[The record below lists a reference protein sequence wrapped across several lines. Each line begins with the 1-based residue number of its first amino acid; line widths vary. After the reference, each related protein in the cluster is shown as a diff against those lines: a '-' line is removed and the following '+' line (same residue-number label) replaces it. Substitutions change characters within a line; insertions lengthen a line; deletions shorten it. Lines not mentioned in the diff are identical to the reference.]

1 MTAVPL
7 PLQLVQSTGD
17 LTTAATQR
25 MEAEFPWYRDLSA
38 RERSWVGLV
47 AQAGITAFVDWY
59 EQPERVAEITA
70 GVFGSAPRELARVIS
85 LEQTVSLVRTTIDV
99 VEEAIENIPDSQTRT
114 PLREAVLRYSRE
126 IAFSAAGVYARAA
139 EARGAWDARVEALV
153 VDAFVRGDLD
163 STVLSRVSALGWS
176 GQGSVLLI
184 AGSPPLGEPELA
196 LAILRRAATNH
207 GVDLLTGIHGSTMLA
222 IIGRVSAFSR
232 TARVLTAHFGPGP
245 VVTSDELNGLDEVP
259 AAASITM
266 NALRLAHAW
275 PQAPRPVSTHE
286 LLPERA
292 LAGDPEAHRELIQ
305 HVYQVL
311 AAEPN
316 LLQTLACFLEQS
328 PSLEATARELFI
340 HPNTVR
346 YRLRRVT
353 ELTGYSAQDPRDAY
367 ALRMALTLGRA
378 GPAASRDSAGFD
390 GISPK

>member
-1 MTAVPL
+1 MTAIPL
-7 PLQLVQSTGD
+7 PLQLVRSTSG

-25 MEAEFPWYRDLSA
+25 MEAEFPWYRDLGA
-38 RERSWVGLV
+38 QERSWVGLV

-59 EQPERVAEITA
+59 EQPERVVEITA

-99 VEEAIENIPDSQTRT
+99 VEEAIENIADEQTRI

-176 GQGSVLLI
+176 GQGSVMLI
-184 AGSPPLGEPELA
+184 AGSPPLGEPEIA

-222 IIGRVSAFSR
+222 IIGKVSATSR

-245 VVTSDELNGLDEVP
+245 VVTSDELAGLDQVP
-259 AAASITM
+259 DAARITM
-266 NALRLAHAW
+266 QSLKLAHAW
-275 PQAPRPVSTHE
+275 LQAPRPVSTHE

-292 LAGDPEAHRELIQ
+292 LAGDLDAQDELVDRI
-305 HVYQVL
+305 YAVL
-311 AAEPN
+311 SAEPN
-316 LLQTLACFLEQS
+316 LLQTLACFLEES
-328 PSLEATARELFI
+328 PSLEGTARQLFI

-353 ELTGYSAQDPRDAY
+353 ELTGLSAQDPRDAY
-367 ALRMALTLGRA
+367 SLRIALTLGRVQQ
-378 GPAASRDSAGFD
+378 
-390 GISPK
+390 

>member
-1 MTAVPL
+1 MAAISL
-7 PLQLVQSTGD
+7 PLQLVRSTSG
-17 LTTAATQR
+17 LATAATRR
-25 MEAEFPWYRDLSA
+25 MEEQFPWYRDLGA
-38 RERSWVGLV
+38 KERSWVGMV

-59 EQPERVAEITA
+59 QEPERVAEITA

-85 LEQTVSLVRTTIDV
+85 LEQTVSLVRATIDV
-99 VEEAIENIPDSQTRT
+99 VEEAIENIADAQTRV

-176 GQGSVLLI
+176 GQGSVMLI

-196 LAILRRAATNH
+196 LTVLRRAAANH

-222 IIGRVSAFSR
+222 IIGKVSATTR

-245 VVTSDELNGLDEVP
+245 VVTSDELSSLDQVP
-259 AAASITM
+259 TAARITM
-266 NALRLAHAW
+266 QSLQLAHAW

-292 LAGDPEAHRELIQ
+292 LAGDKDAHEELVNRI
-305 HVYQVL
+305 YLVL
-311 AAEPN
+311 AAEPT
-316 LLQTLACFLEQS
+316 LLQTLACFLELA
-328 PSLEATARELFI
+328 PSLEATARHLFV

-346 YRLRRVT
+346 YRLRRISEVT
-353 ELTGYSAQDPRDAY
+353 GLSAQDPRDAY
-367 ALRMALTLGRA
+367 SLRIALTLGRA
-378 GPAASRDSAGFD
+378 QV
-390 GISPK
+390 

>member
-1 MTAVPL
+1 MTAIPL
-7 PLQLVQSTGD
+7 PLQLVRSTSG

-25 MEAEFPWYRDLSA
+25 MEAEFPWYRDLGA

-70 GVFGSAPRELARVIS
+70 GVFGAAPRELARVIS

-99 VEEAIENIPDSQTRT
+99 VEEAIESIADEQTRI

-176 GQGSVLLI
+176 GQGSVMLI

-196 LAILRRAATNH
+196 LAALRRAATNH

-222 IIGRVSAFSR
+222 IIGRVSATSR
-232 TARVLTAHFGPGP
+232 TARVLAAHFGPGP
-245 VVTSDELNGLDEVP
+245 VVTSDELAGLDQVP
-259 AAASITM
+259 AAAHITM
-266 NALRLAHAW
+266 QALQLVHAW
-275 PQAPRPVSTHE
+275 PQAPRPVSTHD

-292 LAGDPEAHRELIQ
+292 LAGDTDAQKELIDRIFL
-305 HVYQVL
+305 VL
-311 AAEPN
+311 AAESN
-316 LLQTLACFLEQS
+316 LLQTLACFLEES
-328 PSLEATARELFI
+328 PSLEATARQLFI

-353 ELTGYSAQDPRDAY
+353 ELTGLSAQDPRDAY
-367 ALRMALTLGRA
+367 SLRIALTLGRTQ
-378 GPAASRDSAGFD
+378 P
-390 GISPK
+390 

>member
-1 MTAVPL
+1 
-7 PLQLVQSTGD
+7 
-17 LTTAATQR
+17 
-25 MEAEFPWYRDLSA
+25 MEAEFPWYRDMGA
-38 RERSWVGLV
+38 QERSWVSMV
-47 AQAGITAFVDWY
+47 AQAGIKAFVDWY

-70 GVFGSAPRELARVIS
+70 GVFSSAPRELARVIS

-99 VEEAIENIPDSQTRT
+99 VEEAIENIADEQVRI

-176 GQGSVLLI
+176 GQGSVMLI

-196 LAILRRAATNH
+196 LAVLRRAASNH

-222 IIGRVSAFSR
+222 IIGRVSATSR
-232 TARVLTAHFGPGP
+232 TARVLTTHFGPGP
-245 VVTSDELNGLDEVP
+245 VVTSDELLGLDQVP
-259 AAASITM
+259 DAARITM
-266 NALRLAHAW
+266 QSLRLAHAW

-292 LAGDPEAHRELIQ
+292 LAGDTDAHRELVDR
-305 HVYQVL
+305 VYLVL
-311 AAEPN
+311 AAEPT
-316 LLQTLACFLEQS
+316 LLQTLACFLELS
-328 PSLEATARELFI
+328 PSLEATARQLFV

-353 ELTGYSAQDPRDAY
+353 ELTGLSAQDPREAY
-367 ALRMALTLGRA
+367 SLRIALTLGRV
-378 GPAASRDSAGFD
+378 SNS
-390 GISPK
+390 

>member
-1 MTAVPL
+1 MTAIPL
-7 PLQLVQSTGD
+7 PLQLVRSTSG

-25 MEAEFPWYRDLSA
+25 MEAEFPWYRDLGA

-59 EQPERVAEITA
+59 EHPERVAEITA
-70 GVFGSAPRELARVIS
+70 GVFGAAPRELARVIS

-99 VEEAIENIPDSQTRT
+99 VEEAIESIADEQTRI

-176 GQGSVLLI
+176 GQGSVMLI

-196 LAILRRAATNH
+196 LAGLRRAATNH

-222 IIGRVSAFSR
+222 IIGRVSATSR
-232 TARVLTAHFGPGP
+232 TARVLAAHFGPGP
-245 VVTSDELNGLDEVP
+245 VVTSDELAGLDQVP
-259 AAASITM
+259 AAARITM
-266 NALRLAHAW
+266 QALQLAHAW
-275 PQAPRPVSTHE
+275 TQAPRPVSTHE

-292 LAGDPEAHRELIQ
+292 LAGDADAQKELIDRIFL
-305 HVYQVL
+305 VL
-311 AAEPN
+311 AAESN
-316 LLQTLACFLEQS
+316 LLQTLACFLEES
-328 PSLEATARELFI
+328 PSLEATARALFI

-353 ELTGYSAQDPRDAY
+353 ELTGLSAQDPRDAY
-367 ALRMALTLGRA
+367 SLRIALTLGRTQ
-378 GPAASRDSAGFD
+378 P
-390 GISPK
+390 

>member
-1 MTAVPL
+1 MTAIPL
-7 PLQLVQSTGD
+7 PLQLVRSTSG

-25 MEAEFPWYRDLSA
+25 MEAEFPWYRDLGA

-59 EQPERVAEITA
+59 EHPERVAEITA
-70 GVFGSAPRELARVIS
+70 GVFGAAPRELARVIS

-99 VEEAIENIPDSQTRT
+99 VEEAIESIADEQTRI

-176 GQGSVLLI
+176 GQGSVMLI

-196 LAILRRAATNH
+196 LAGLRRAATNH

-222 IIGRVSAFSR
+222 IIGRVSATSR
-232 TARVLTAHFGPGP
+232 TARVLAAHFGPGP
-245 VVTSDELNGLDEVP
+245 VVTSDELAGLDQVP
-259 AAASITM
+259 AAARITM
-266 NALRLAHAW
+266 QALQLAHAW
-275 PQAPRPVSTHE
+275 TQAPRPVSTHE

-292 LAGDPEAHRELIQ
+292 LAGDADAQKELIDR
-305 HVYQVL
+305 VFLVL
-311 AAEPN
+311 AAESN
-316 LLQTLACFLEQS
+316 LLQTLACFLEES
-328 PSLEATARELFI
+328 PSLEATARTLFI

-353 ELTGYSAQDPRDAY
+353 ELTGLSAQDPRDAY
-367 ALRMALTLGRA
+367 SLRIALTLGRTQ
-378 GPAASRDSAGFD
+378 P
-390 GISPK
+390 

>member
-1 MTAVPL
+1 
-7 PLQLVQSTGD
+7 
-17 LTTAATQR
+17 
-25 MEAEFPWYRDLSA
+25 MEAEFPWYRDLGA

-59 EQPERVAEITA
+59 EHPERVAEITA
-70 GVFGSAPRELARVIS
+70 GVFGAAPRELARVIS

-99 VEEAIENIPDSQTRT
+99 VEEAIESIADEQTRI

-176 GQGSVLLI
+176 GQGSVMLI

-196 LAILRRAATNH
+196 LAGLRRAATNH

-222 IIGRVSAFSR
+222 IIGRVSATSR
-232 TARVLTAHFGPGP
+232 TARVLAAHFGPGP
-245 VVTSDELNGLDEVP
+245 VVTSDELAGLDQVP
-259 AAASITM
+259 AAARITM
-266 NALRLAHAW
+266 QALQLAHAW
-275 PQAPRPVSTHE
+275 TQAPRPVSTHE

-292 LAGDPEAHRELIQ
+292 LAGDADAQKELIDRIFL
-305 HVYQVL
+305 VL
-311 AAEPN
+311 ATESN
-316 LLQTLACFLEQS
+316 LLQTLACFLEES
-328 PSLEATARELFI
+328 PSLEATARALFI

-353 ELTGYSAQDPRDAY
+353 ELTGLSAQDPRDAY
-367 ALRMALTLGRA
+367 SLRIALTLGRTQ
-378 GPAASRDSAGFD
+378 P
-390 GISPK
+390 

>member
-1 MTAVPL
+1 VTAIPL
-7 PLQLVQSTGD
+7 PLQLVRSTSG

-25 MEAEFPWYRDLSA
+25 MEAEFPWYRDLGA

-59 EQPERVAEITA
+59 EHPERVAEITA
-70 GVFGSAPRELARVIS
+70 GVFGAAPRELARVIS

-99 VEEAIENIPDSQTRT
+99 VEEAIESIADEQTRI

-176 GQGSVLLI
+176 GQGSVMLI

-196 LAILRRAATNH
+196 LAGLRRAATNH

-222 IIGRVSAFSR
+222 IIGRVSATSR
-232 TARVLTAHFGPGP
+232 TARVLAAHFGPGP
-245 VVTSDELNGLDEVP
+245 VVTSDELAGLDQVP
-259 AAASITM
+259 AAARITM
-266 NALRLAHAW
+266 QALQLAHAW
-275 PQAPRPVSTHE
+275 TQAPRPVSTHE

-292 LAGDPEAHRELIQ
+292 LAGDADAQKELIDR
-305 HVYQVL
+305 VFLVL
-311 AAEPN
+311 AAESN
-316 LLQTLACFLEQS
+316 LLQTLACFLEES
-328 PSLEATARELFI
+328 PSLEATARTLFI

-353 ELTGYSAQDPRDAY
+353 ELTGLSAQDPRDAY
-367 ALRMALTLGRA
+367 SLRIALTLGRTQ
-378 GPAASRDSAGFD
+378 P
-390 GISPK
+390 

>member
-1 MTAVPL
+1 MTTVPL
-7 PLQLVQSTGD
+7 PLHLVRSTSG
-17 LTTAATQR
+17 LITAATQR
-25 MEAEFPWYRDLSA
+25 MEAELPWYRDLGA
-38 RERSWVGLV
+38 QERSWVSMV

-59 EQPERVAEITA
+59 EHPEQVAEITA

-99 VEEAIENIPDSQTRT
+99 VEEAIESIDDEQTRI

-176 GQGSVLLI
+176 GQGSVMLI

-196 LAILRRAATNH
+196 LAILRRAAGNH

-222 IIGRVSAFSR
+222 IIGRVSATDR
-232 TARVLTAHFGPGP
+232 TARVLSAHFGPGP
-245 VVTSDELNGLDEVP
+245 VVTSDELQGLDQVP
-259 AAASITM
+259 AAARITM
-266 NALRLAHAW
+266 QALQLAHTW

-292 LAGDPEAHRELIQ
+292 LAGDAQAHTALVQ
-305 HVYQVL
+305 GVYLVL
-311 AAEPN
+311 AAEPT
-316 LLQTLACFLEQS
+316 LLQTLATFLERT
-328 PSLEATARELFI
+328 PSLEATARALFV

-353 ELTGYSAQDPRDAY
+353 ELTGLAPQDPRDAY
-367 ALRMALTLGRA
+367 SLRIALTLGRA
-378 GPAASRDSAGFD
+378 ADS
-390 GISPK
+390 

>member
-1 MTAVPL
+1 MTAIPL
-7 PLQLVQSTGD
+7 PLQLVRSTSG

-25 MEAEFPWYRDLSA
+25 MEAEFPWYRDLGA

-59 EQPERVAEITA
+59 EHPERVAEITA
-70 GVFGSAPRELARVIS
+70 GVFGAAPRELARVIS

-99 VEEAIENIPDSQTRT
+99 VEEAIESIADEQTRI

-176 GQGSVLLI
+176 GQGSVMLI

-196 LAILRRAATNH
+196 LAGLRRAATNH

-222 IIGRVSAFSR
+222 IIGRVSATSR
-232 TARVLTAHFGPGP
+232 TARVLAAHFGPGP
-245 VVTSDELNGLDEVP
+245 VVTSDELAGLDQVP
-259 AAASITM
+259 AAARITM
-266 NALRLAHAW
+266 QALQLAHAW
-275 PQAPRPVSTHE
+275 TQAPRPVSTHE

-292 LAGDPEAHRELIQ
+292 LAGDADAQKELIDRIFL
-305 HVYQVL
+305 VL
-311 AAEPN
+311 ATESN
-316 LLQTLACFLEQS
+316 LLQTLACFLEES
-328 PSLEATARELFI
+328 PSLEATARALFI

-353 ELTGYSAQDPRDAY
+353 ELTGLSAQDPRDAY
-367 ALRMALTLGRA
+367 SLRIALTLGRTQ
-378 GPAASRDSAGFD
+378 P
-390 GISPK
+390 

>member
-1 MTAVPL
+1 
-7 PLQLVQSTGD
+7 
-17 LTTAATQR
+17 
-25 MEAEFPWYRDLSA
+25 METEFPWYRDLGA
-38 RERSWVGLV
+38 KERSWVSMV

-99 VEEAIENIPDSQTRT
+99 VEEAIEGIADEQTRI

-176 GQGSVLLI
+176 GQGSVMLI

-196 LAILRRAATNH
+196 LTVLRRAASNH

-222 IIGRVSAFSR
+222 IIGRVSATAR

-245 VVTSDELNGLDEVP
+245 VVTSDELGGLDEVP
-259 AAASITM
+259 AAARITM
-266 NALRLAHAW
+266 QSLQLAHAW

-292 LAGDPEAHRELIQ
+292 LAGDADAHEALIGG
-305 HVYQVL
+305 VYLVL
-311 AAEPN
+311 EAEPT
-316 LLQTLACFLEQS
+316 LLQTLACFLEEC
-328 PSLEATARELFI
+328 PSLEATARQLI
-340 HPNTVR
+340 VHPNTVR

-353 ELTGYSAQDPRDAY
+353 ELTGLSAQDPRDAY
-367 ALRMALTLGRA
+367 SLRLALTLGRVRH
-378 GPAASRDSAGFD
+378 S
-390 GISPK
+390 

>member
-1 MTAVPL
+1 MTTIPL
-7 PLQLVQSTGD
+7 PLQLVRSTSG

-25 MEAEFPWYRDLSA
+25 MEAEFPWYRDLGA
-38 RERSWVGLV
+38 KERSWVSMV
-47 AQAGITAFVDWY
+47 AQAGITAFVEWY

-70 GVFGSAPRELARVIS
+70 GVFGAAPREFARVIS
-85 LEQTVSLVRTTIDV
+85 LEQTVSLVRITIDV
-99 VEEAIENIPDSQTRT
+99 VEEAIESIADEQVRI

-176 GQGSVLLI
+176 GQGSVMLI

-196 LAILRRAATNH
+196 LTILRRAASNH

-222 IIGRVSAFSR
+222 IIGRVSATAK

-245 VVTSDELNGLDEVP
+245 VVTSDELVGLDEVP
-259 AAASITM
+259 DAARITM
-266 NALRLAHAW
+266 QALQLAQAW

-292 LAGDPEAHRELIQ
+292 LAGDVDAHQELITRI
-305 HVYQVL
+305 YLVL
-311 AAEPN
+311 AAEPT
-316 LLQTLACFLEQS
+316 LLQTLACFLEES
-328 PSLEATARELFI
+328 PSLEATARALFV

-353 ELTGYSAQDPRDAY
+353 ELTGLSAQDPREAY
-367 ALRMALTLGRA
+367 SLRIALTLGRT
-378 GPAASRDSAGFD
+378 RQ
-390 GISPK
+390 

>member
-1 MTAVPL
+1 MTSIPL
-7 PLQLVQSTGD
+7 PLQLVRSTSG

-25 MEAEFPWYRDLSA
+25 MEAEFPWYRDLGA
-38 RERSWVGLV
+38 QERSWVGLV

-85 LEQTVSLVRTTIDV
+85 LEQTVALVRTTIDV
-99 VEEAIENIPDSQTRT
+99 VEEAIEAIADEQTRI

-176 GQGSVLLI
+176 GQGSVMLI

-196 LAILRRAATNH
+196 LTVLRRAASNH

-222 IIGRVSAFSR
+222 IIGRVSAKSR

-245 VVTSDELNGLDEVP
+245 VVTSDELSGLDEVP
-259 AAASITM
+259 AAARITM
-266 NALRLAHAW
+266 QSLTLAHSW

-292 LAGDPEAHRELIQ
+292 LAGDLDAQEELVQ
-305 HVYQVL
+305 RVYKVL
-311 AAEPN
+311 ASEPN
-316 LLQTLACFLEQS
+316 LLQTLACYLEES
-328 PSLEATARELFI
+328 PSLESSARALFV

-346 YRLRRVT
+346 YRLRRVS
-353 ELTGYSAQDPRDAY
+353 ELTGLSAQDPRDAY
-367 ALRMALTLGRA
+367 SLRMALTLGRT
-378 GPAASRDSAGFD
+378 RQ
-390 GISPK
+390 

>member
-1 MTAVPL
+1 MTAIPL
-7 PLQLVQSTGD
+7 PLQLVRSTSG

-25 MEAEFPWYRDLSA
+25 MEAEFPWYRDLGA

-59 EQPERVAEITA
+59 EHPERVAEITA
-70 GVFGSAPRELARVIS
+70 GVFGAAPRELARVIS

-99 VEEAIENIPDSQTRT
+99 VEEAIESIADEQTRI

-176 GQGSVLLI
+176 GQGSVMLI

-196 LAILRRAATNH
+196 LAGLRRAATNH

-222 IIGRVSAFSR
+222 IIGRVSATSR
-232 TARVLTAHFGPGP
+232 TARVLAAHFGPGP
-245 VVTSDELNGLDEVP
+245 VVTSDELAGLDQVP
-259 AAASITM
+259 AAARITM
-266 NALRLAHAW
+266 QALQLAHAW
-275 PQAPRPVSTHE
+275 TQAPRPVSTHE

-292 LAGDPEAHRELIQ
+292 LAGDADAQKELIDRIFL
-305 HVYQVL
+305 VL
-311 AAEPN
+311 AAESN
-316 LLQTLACFLEQS
+316 LLQTLACFLEES
-328 PSLEATARELFI
+328 PSLEATARALFI

-353 ELTGYSAQDPRDAY
+353 ELTGLSAQDARDAY
-367 ALRMALTLGRA
+367 SLRIALTLGRTQ
-378 GPAASRDSAGFD
+378 P
-390 GISPK
+390 